1 MSAASSRIR
10 WYRLAIPVVSAVALF
25 AMTGTAFANGGGGGG
40 GGGGTAN
47 PTLKSITFNPGSVI
61 GGGGETATVT
71 FTSAPS
77 QGAAVKVSSSNP
89 AVAGFGVNTVA
100 DGNDVV
106 VLPGHPSATFAV
118 VTQPVTTATQVTVT
132 ASAFGTTTVGAILT
146 VEPGTPPAADRVTIS
161 KFQWQR
167 GIQTIEATS
176 TNSAAILNVFD
187 QDGTF
192 TGITLTNEGGGKFDD
207 QRSEV
212 FPPDQPIVV
221 ESNFGGSAT
230 ATASISN

>member
-1 MSAASSRIR
+1 MLAASSRIKWR
-10 WYRLAIPVVSAVALF
+10 RLAIPAVMAVAML
-25 AMTGTAFANGGGGGG
+25 ATAGPAFADGGGG
-40 GGGGTAN
+40 GGGGTVTPA
-47 PTLKSITFNPGSVI
+47 LKSITFTPGSVI

-71 FTSAPS
+71 FVSPPS
-77 QGAAVKVSSSNP
+77 QGAVVHVSSSDT
-89 AVAGFGVNTVA
+89 AVAGFQENVLNS
-100 DGNDVV
+100 DEV
-106 VLPGHPSATFAV
+106 VLPPGHLSATFAV
-118 VTQPVTTATQVTVT
+118 VTQPVTTATPVTIT
-132 ASAFGTTTVGAILT
+132 GTAFGTTTVSATLT
-146 VEPGTPPAADRVTIS
+146 VEPGTPPVADTVTIT

-176 TNSAAILNVFD
+176 TNPAAVLNVFD

-192 TGITLTNEGGGKFDD
+192 TGITLTNEGGGKFQD

-230 ATASISN
+230 ATASISS